1 MEFLETAKSHRFYPM
16 NPRYLFCLRLAWIS
30 VFNVSL
36 LLVFIFSIP
45 KLSKTSRALT
55 FIFIAL
61 LLTIFLIFLFLE
73 IVVRKHSQRND
84 VKQSLVVQSPHR
96 KLLEQMLF
104 RIPNA
109 PFNVD
114 MFLIELDDYYRFGL
128 TKKILRSRVST
139 DYNGMHI
146 NIQNGIRNGIR
157 PPSNFG
163 PKLYLLGGSTVS
175 CLEGPDN
182 WTLPS
187 RIQVQLNNLNIEK
200 HVINLGVSG
209 ATVFDRFIAA
219 REQIQVNPGDT
230 LFFWFGVN
238 EGKGLWGRRGRGPL
252 RFWPGFVELFSIVRK
267 HFPSV
272 IFSWL
277 YLELIV
283 FDKRAHRRLA
293 RLRAAKLR
301 RSFDDEIHKWSDLG
315 VKVLAGLQP
324 TIFSALSK
332 KEDREFLAKNWKP
345 EMMDIMNV
353 QYDEFRSSFV
363 GATYFSDLSNSTNA
377 DPSGSFVDW
386 AHLSWRGNE
395 LVAQEI
401 HRLGILK
408 DY

>member
-1 MEFLETAKSHRFYPM
+1 M
-16 NPRYLFCLRLAWIS
+16 NSRYLFHLRLAWIS

-36 LLVFIFSIP
+36 LLFLIFSLQ
-45 KLSKTSRALT
+45 KLLNTSRAIA
-55 FIFIAL
+55 FIFIAS
-61 LLTIFLIFLFLE
+61 LLTSFLVFLFLE
-73 IVVRKHSQRND
+73 IALRKYSQKNGL
-84 VKQSLVVQSPHR
+84 KQSLAVQSPHR

-104 RIPNA
+104 RIPNP

-114 MFLIELDDYYRFGL
+114 MFLTELDDYYRFGL

-139 DYNGMHI
+139 DYNGTHI

-157 PPSNFG
+157 PRSSFG
-163 PKLYLLGGSTVS
+163 QKLYVLGGSTVS

-187 RIQVQLNNLNIEK
+187 RIQVQLNNSNIEK

-209 ATVFDRFIAA
+209 ATVFDRFVAA
-219 REQIQVNPGDT
+219 REQTQVSPGDT

-252 RFWPGFVELFSIVRK
+252 RFWPGFVELFSIVRTYL
-267 HFPSV
+267 PSV

-277 YLELIV
+277 YLELVI

-293 RLRAAKLR
+293 RLQAANLR
-301 RSFDDEIHKWSDLG
+301 RSFDDELDKWSDLG

-345 EMMDIMNV
+345 EMMEIMNV

-363 GATYFSDLSNSTNA
+363 GATYFFDLSNSTNA

-408 DY
+408 DN

>member
-1 MEFLETAKSHRFYPM
+1 M
-16 NPRYLFCLRLAWIS
+16 NSRYLFHLRLAWIS
-30 VFNVSL
+30 IFNVSL
-36 LLVFIFSIP
+36 LLFLIFSLQ
-45 KLSKTSRALT
+45 KLLNTSRAIA
-55 FIFIAL
+55 FIFIAS
-61 LLTIFLIFLFLE
+61 LLTIFLVFLFLE
-73 IVVRKHSQRND
+73 IALRKYSQKNGL
-84 VKQSLVVQSPHR
+84 KQSLAVQSPHR

-104 RIPNA
+104 RIPNP

-114 MFLIELDDYYRFGL
+114 MFLTELDDYYRFGL

-139 DYNGMHI
+139 DYNGTHI

-157 PPSNFG
+157 PRSSFG
-163 PKLYLLGGSTVS
+163 QKLYVLGGSTVS

-187 RIQVQLNNLNIEK
+187 RIQVQLNNSSIEK

-209 ATVFDRFIAA
+209 ATVFDRFVAA
-219 REQIQVNPGDT
+219 REQIQVSPGDT

-267 HFPSV
+267 YLPSA

-277 YLELIV
+277 YLELVI

-293 RLRAAKLR
+293 RLQAANLR
-301 RSFDDEIHKWSDLG
+301 RSFDDELNKWLDLG

-345 EMMDIMNV
+345 EMMEIMNV

-401 HRLGILK
+401 HRLGFLK
-408 DY
+408 DN

>member
-1 MEFLETAKSHRFYPM
+1 M
-16 NPRYLFCLRLAWIS
+16 NSRYLFHLRLAWIS

-36 LLVFIFSIP
+36 LLFLIFSLQ
-45 KLSKTSRALT
+45 KLLNTSRAIA
-55 FIFIAL
+55 FIFIASL
-61 LLTIFLIFLFLE
+61 LIIFLVFLFLE
-73 IVVRKHSQRND
+73 IALRMYSQKNGL
-84 VKQSLVVQSPHR
+84 KQSLVVQSPHR

-104 RIPNA
+104 RIPNP

-114 MFLIELDDYYRFGL
+114 MFLTELDDYYRFGL

-139 DYNGMHI
+139 DYNGTHI

-157 PPSNFG
+157 PRSSFG
-163 PKLYLLGGSTVS
+163 QKLYVLGGSTVS

-187 RIQVQLNNLNIEK
+187 RIQVQLNNSSIEK

-209 ATVFDRFIAA
+209 ATVFDRFVAA
-219 REQIQVNPGDT
+219 REQIQVSPGDT

-267 HFPSV
+267 YLPSA

-277 YLELIV
+277 YLELVV

-293 RLRAAKLR
+293 RLQAANLR
-301 RSFDDEIHKWSDLG
+301 RSFDDELNKWLDLG

-345 EMMDIMNV
+345 EMKEIMNV

-401 HRLGILK
+401 HRLGFLK
-408 DY
+408 DN

>member
-1 MEFLETAKSHRFYPM
+1 M
-16 NPRYLFCLRLAWIS
+16 NSRYLFHLRLAWIS

-36 LLVFIFSIP
+36 VLFLIFSLQ
-45 KLSKTSRALT
+45 KLLNTSRAIA
-55 FIFIAL
+55 FIFIAS
-61 LLTIFLIFLFLE
+61 LLTIFLVFLFLE
-73 IVVRKHSQRND
+73 IALRKYSQKNGL
-84 VKQSLVVQSPHR
+84 KQSLAVQSPHR

-104 RIPNA
+104 RIPNP

-114 MFLIELDDYYRFGL
+114 MFLTELDDYYRFGL

-139 DYNGMHI
+139 DYNGTHI
-146 NIQNGIRNGIR
+146 NIKNGIRNGIR
-157 PPSNFG
+157 PRSSFG
-163 PKLYLLGGSTVS
+163 QKLYVLGGSTVS

-187 RIQVQLNNLNIEK
+187 RIQVQLNNSSIEK

-209 ATVFDRFIAA
+209 ATVFDRFVAA
-219 REQIQVNPGDT
+219 REQIQVSPGDT

-267 HFPSV
+267 YLPSA

-277 YLELIV
+277 YLELVI

-293 RLRAAKLR
+293 RLQAANLR
-301 RSFDDEIHKWSDLG
+301 RGFDDELNKWSDLG

-345 EMMDIMNV
+345 EMKEIMNV

-401 HRLGILK
+401 HRLGFLK
-408 DY
+408 DN